1 MGRLC
6 LNSLLSSPQGCWS
19 GAARLCCSGTCP
31 LPAAPVLA
39 LGTPCSCPCT
49 NALSAEPPYSK
60 WFCSELS
67 GAAGAQ
73 GKVSWAQAALQIILP
88 LPPSARESRAGCF
101 HSPAPAVTAQPRGA
115 EESPPREGILS
126 IPAPAMGGAARG
138 GDRDQPWCP
147 LPTSLPVA
155 PEQLLLHFP
164 KADLA
169 PLSPSPWARLPSH
182 LRAEHK

>member
-6 LNSLLSSPQGCWS
+6 LHSLLSSPQGCWS
-19 GAARLCCSGTCP
+19 GAARLCCPRTCP

-115 EESPPREGILS
+115 EESPPGKGFC
-126 IPAPAMGGAARG
+126 PA
-138 GDRDQPWCP
+138 
-147 LPTSLPVA
+147 
-155 PEQLLLHFP
+155 QLLPRVGLHEEGTGTSPGVPFP
-164 KADLA
+164 
-169 PLSPSPWARLPSH
+169 PLSLLHQSSCSCTSPRQVWLP
-182 LRAEHK
+182 